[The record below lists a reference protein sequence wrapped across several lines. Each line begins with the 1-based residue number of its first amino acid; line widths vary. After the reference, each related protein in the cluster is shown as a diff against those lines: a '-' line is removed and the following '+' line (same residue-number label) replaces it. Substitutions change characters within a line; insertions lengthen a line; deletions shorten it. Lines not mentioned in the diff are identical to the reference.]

1 MLYDLSLQK
10 NRSLRWLICFFFP
23 VDLWILK
30 GRVSHWSG
38 TILKV
43 SVAFIIMTN
52 KAEVNEIK
60 QVFTPSLLLYGQILW
75 GQLITSLNCQ
85 ATYIAL
91 RAIHSLFNLLRRVP
105 FQPPTSGPFGHGSPE
120 SAKTWAAALTW
131 WSSWWSYARP
141 YERGR
146 HRNLWHWKR
155 RSTLRTRHWGF
166 YTRMI
171 VMMAVVL
178 FKKS

>member
-1 MLYDLSLQK
+1 MWSTGC
-10 NRSLRWLICFFFP
+10 RELISNTGGENLLFRFFLVASWIHRKCCMTWVYKRTGHWDDWYVFFP

-43 SVAFIIMTN
+43 SVAFI
-52 KAEVNEIK
+52 
-60 QVFTPSLLLYGQILW
+60 P
-75 GQLITSLNCQ
+75 
-85 ATYIAL
+85 
-91 RAIHSLFNLLRRVP
+91 FNLLRRVP